1 MKKLQ
6 KEDVIKII
14 REEWNAKVASLREE
28 VDLTFKA
35 KVDGEEKT
43 LPDEGLKLRGKKD
56 QILYTIIK
64 VTAGGVGL
72 RPPEGSPDG
81 SSDFFVDKES
91 LEDKYELD

>member
-6 KEDVIKII
+6 KEDVIKIM
-14 REEWNAKVASLREE
+14 REEWNAKIAILREE

-43 LPDEGLKLRGKKD
+43 LPNQGLKLRGKENK
-56 QILYTIIK
+56 ILYTITK
-64 VTAGGVGL
+64 VAVGGVGL
-72 RPPEGSPDG
+72 RPPEGPADG
-81 SSDFFVDKES
+81 SKDFFVDKEV